1 MSSVLGN
8 SSEGGLSIIFLPSN
22 TKCDYFENKTSNFVV
37 DLSEPITLKIGAK
50 IALAEIIYPN
60 SIMNVFEP
68 MTKIHL
74 SKKKGIK
81 TGHFNRT
88 IPGKNYRNM
97 EQLIRTIN
105 TAIKGAKMESTLRVN
120 NRTGLC
126 EIIVESEETIE
137 IHRKLANILGFFD
150 KVQFANV
157 GNTLASPRAYVS
169 DVVPDINLLTFSLY
183 IYSDIV
189 YPSRVGDKNVPILG
203 IIHCDTHLDSQ
214 YTYRTIP
221 ILNYIPVIG
230 NVLSKIEIKIT
241 DTTGD
246 LIHFQFG
253 KVIIRLSLFQL
264 D

>member
-1 MSSVLGN
+1 
-8 SSEGGLSIIFLPSN
+8 
-22 TKCDYFENKTSNFVV
+22 
-37 DLSEPITLKIGAK
+37 
-50 IALAEIIYPN
+50 
-60 SIMNVFEP
+60 
-68 MTKIHL
+68 
-74 SKKKGIK
+74 
-81 TGHFNRT
+81 
-88 IPGKNYRNM
+88 
-97 EQLIRTIN
+97 
-105 TAIKGAKMESTLRVN
+105 MESTLRVN

-157 GNTLASPRAYVS
+157 GNRPALPRAYVS
-169 DVVPDINLLTFSLY
+169 DVIPDINLLTFSLY

-214 YTYRTIP
+214 YTIP

-253 KVIIRLSLFQL
+253 KVIIRLSLFQP